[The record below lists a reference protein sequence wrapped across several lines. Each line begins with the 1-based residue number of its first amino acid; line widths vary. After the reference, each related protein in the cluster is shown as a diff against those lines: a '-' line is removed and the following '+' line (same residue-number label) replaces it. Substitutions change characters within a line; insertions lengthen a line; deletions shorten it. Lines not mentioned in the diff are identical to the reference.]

1 MDRAKD
7 LWILIN
13 YLLLTKE
20 GFRSTSLSLL
30 TWQWDQAGLGLSIPR
45 KVSTSPLKSFRVLD
59 LKNIESEPYIHR
71 IIQPHP

>member
-20 GFRSTSLSLL
+20 GFCSTSLSLL
-30 TWQWDQAGLGLSIPR
+30 TCQWDQAGLGLSIPKLQR
-45 KVSTSPLKSFRVLD
+45 SKHFPTEKLQGIRSQ
-59 LKNIESEPYIHR
+59 E
-71 IIQPHP
+71 